1 MTDAERETLE
11 QRVAETLDW
20 LEQVPTSAIE
30 RDAAQTIRSLLAE
43 CERLKKEKR
52 DVAEDVWLLNAEC
65 NLRQRYIEAALE
77 AINVGRSDK
86 SIAAILKGEE

>member
-1 MTDAERETLE
+1 MTDAAKETLE

-43 CERLKKEKR
+43 VERLRAGRGGDGDSCPICSTKQAR
-52 DVAEDVWLLNAEC
+52 ID
-65 NLRQRYIEAALE
+65 AALALYE
-77 AINVGRSDK
+77 SAMEIPPLAEKMAD
-86 SIAAILKGEE
+86 ALKGED